1 MKEELIISGRMNPG
15 IDPVLHGWHWPIPF
29 YLFVGGLAAGLLF
42 FAAYKYLSGQE
53 KEFPTAI
60 MYGPFVALAA
70 IVVGLIAL
78 IYDLHHP
85 LYFWQLFT
93 TVRIVSPMSWGAWT
107 LMVVSIINVLWI
119 FTFLKKIFPKYNLKK
134 NFLRKIIS
142 NFVEE
147 KQSDEVL
154 NWDWKLNFLKN
165 FEKFSIT
172 NRKAIAWVMII
183 LSVVLGVYT
192 GILLSAFNA
201 RPLWN
206 TALLGPLFLTS
217 GLSTGAAMLMIMS
230 KTHFEKM
237 TFSKIDILLIV
248 IELFFITHMFMG
260 YLAGSD
266 VKVDAAN
273 YFLGGEFTVTFWINV
288 IILGLV
294 VPLILE
300 TMELLHIKIPV
311 IIPGLLILWGGMMF
325 RFIMVDAGQVIR
337 YLY

>member
-1 MKEELIISGRMNPG
+1 MREELIISGRMNPG

-42 FAAYKYLSGQE
+42 FAALKVIAGKE
-53 KEFPTAI
+53 KDFPTAVTI
-60 MYGPFVALAA
+60 GPIIALAA
-70 IVVGLIAL
+70 IMLGLIAL

-85 LYFWQLFT
+85 LYAWQLFT
-93 TVRIVSPMSWGAWT
+93 TFRIESPMSWGAWT
-107 LMVVSIINVLWI
+107 LLGASFVNVIWI
-119 FTFLKKIFPKYNLKK
+119 FSFLKEIFPTFNLKE
-134 NFLRKIIS
+134 
-142 NFVEE
+142 NFV
-147 KQSDEVL
+147 KKVL
-154 NWDWKLNFLKN
+154 LFFIVETEGKVNWDWKHKILKTA
-165 FEKFSIT
+165 EEYSVKW
-172 NRKAIAWVMII
+172 RKAWAWVMII
-183 LSVVLGVYT
+183 LAVILGVYT

-217 GLSTGAAMLMIMS
+217 GLSTGAAMLMILS

-260 YLAGSD
+260 YLAGSQ
-266 VKVDAAN
+266 VKAEAAH
-273 YFLGGEFTVTFWINV
+273 YFMGGEFTVTFWINV

-294 VPLILE
+294 IPLILE
-300 TMELLHIKIPV
+300 TMELFHVKIP
-311 IIPGLLILWGGMMF
+311 IIVPGLLILWGGMMF

>member
-1 MKEELIISGRMNPG
+1 MREELITSGRMNPG

-42 FAAYKYLSGQE
+42 FAAYKYLAGKE
-53 KEFPTAI
+53 KDFPTAI
-60 MYGPFVALAA
+60 MIGPFVALVA
-70 IVVGLIAL
+70 IVVGLMAL
-78 IYDLHHP
+78 IYDLQHP
-85 LYFWQLFT
+85 LYAWQLFT

-107 LMVVSIINVLWI
+107 LMVVSIVNILWI
-119 FTFLKKIFPKYNLKK
+119 FTFLKKIFPKFNLKQ
-134 NFLRKIIS
+134 NFLKKVVSIFI
-142 NFVEE
+142 EE
-147 KQSDEVL
+147 KQSEGEL
-154 NWDWKLNFLKN
+154 NWDWKHKLLRN

-172 NRKAIAWVMII
+172 NRSAIAWVMIL

-217 GLSTGAAMLMIMS
+217 GLSTGAAMLMILS
-230 KTHFEKM
+230 KTHIEKF

-260 YLAGSD
+260 YLAGSE
-266 VKVDAAN
+266 VKAEAAH

-294 VPLILE
+294 IPLILE
-300 TMELLHIKIPV
+300 TMELLHVKIPV